1 MTGRK
6 GALFAFGAICAA
18 ALLPLP
24 AGAQQAIRLSPGE
37 SRQLTLAENPST
49 GYTWAIN
56 SAASR
61 GLDVVAL
68 ADDGHRSGG
77 TMPGAPGMRLWSVRA
92 LKSGHAEIV
101 FVYRRPW
108 EPAPIDTRRVVVDVG
123 R

>member
-1 MTGRK
+1 MRSGPFAASRRGAAGNSPLAGREP
-6 GALFAFGAICAA
+6 AA
-18 ALLPLP
+18 DLGREPVD
-24 AGAQQAIRLSPGE
+24 RLHVGD
-37 SRQLTLAENPST
+37 RF
-49 GYTWAIN
+49 
-56 SAASR
+56 AASR